1 MVNIKDV
8 AKFANVSTA
17 TVSRI
22 MNGRLGANKET
33 EKKVKDAIKK
43 LNYQPSSM
51 ARSLS
56 NKSSNLI
63 AFIVPNLSNP
73 YFTDLINLLDKAALK
88 YGYKLYLC
96 NSNDNPKN
104 ISYFLKNIVDN
115 FIKTVIINSLA
126 VTEEDIKFLK
136 DKGIKVITIDRTH
149 LKNHPNTLSV
159 DHFKGS
165 FMATEYLINECN
177 CQNLIFI
184 SGSMKEQSSIS
195 RFKGYKN
202 AVEKFTSHKS
212 IRLVEGDFTYNS
224 GYELAK
230 EVLKERN
237 IVDGI
242 VCANDA
248 MAIGV
253 MRACFELDIKI
264 PDDIQ
269 IIGYDN
275 CSLSQYT
282 TPSLTTVNQL
292 DKKIGDIIMDSIS
305 KNLQINSEFI
315 PEIIERE
322 TTKER

>member
-22 MNGRLGANKET
+22 INGRPGANVET
-33 EKKVKDAIKK
+33 EKKVKEAIKK
-43 LNYQPSSM
+43 LNYHPSNI

-63 AFIVPNLSNP
+63 AFIVPNLNNP
-73 YFTDLINLLDKAALK
+73 YFTDLINLLDKSANEH
-88 YGYKLYLC
+88 GYKLYLC
-96 NSNDNPKN
+96 NSNDNSKN
-104 ISYFLKNIVDN
+104 ISYFLKSIVDN

-126 VTEEDIKFLK
+126 VTDDDIEYLK
-136 DKGIKVITIDRTH
+136 KHNITVITIDRTN
-149 LKNHPNTLSV
+149 LINYPNAVSV
-159 DHFKGS
+159 DHYSGS
-165 FMATEYLINECN
+165 YMATKYLVEKCK
-177 CQNLIFI
+177 CQNITFI

-195 RFKGYKN
+195 RYNGYKD
-202 AVEKFTSHKS
+202 AIEEFTTHKS
-212 IRLVEGDFTYNS
+212 VRLLEGDFSYLS
-224 GYELAK
+224 GYELSKK
-230 EVLKERN
+230 ELGKTN
-237 IVDGI
+237 NTQGI

-253 MRACFELDIKI
+253 IRACFELNINI

-275 CSLSQYT
+275 CSLSQFT
-282 TPSLTTVNQL
+282 SPALTTVNQL
-292 DKKIGDIIMDSIS
+292 DNKLGDMIMNAIDKGENI
-305 KNLQINSEFI
+305 KSELI
-315 PEIIERE
+315 PEIIKRE